1 VKKGDDGR
9 SSDISVNFLPLTFEI
24 SCSGITGTMPPR
36 HHFIEYGWKEGRNPN
51 ANFNAEMLSVRQSI
65 LFL

>member
-1 VKKGDDGR
+1 MKKGDDGR

-36 HHFIEYGWKEGRNPN
+36 HHFIEYGLNGK
-51 ANFNAEMLSVRQSI
+51 NF
-65 LFL
+65 